1 MRRIRPDQA
10 HPLHLLTSTRALEAA
25 WLQQLPA
32 HTLMQRAGQAL
43 AQLTQALAPHARTIW
58 VACGSGNNGG
68 DGWEAA
74 YHLQLQGFKPVVTW
88 LGQPDRCSADTLA
101 SRRAALQAGVIHQE
115 EPPELGPDDLCIDAL
130 LGIGL
135 TPQAER
141 STAPSVDRRLA
152 EWIERINSSAATV
165 LAADIPSGL
174 CADLGTSALAT
185 GAVRAHHTL
194 SLLTLKPGLFTAQ
207 GRDHA
212 GTVWLDT
219 LGVPPQTLPPDAWLN
234 PPPTLRLRAHGSH
247 KGSYGDV
254 QVLGG
259 EGLNRRGL
267 GMTGAALLAGRAALH
282 AGAGRVLVGLLDTD
296 QTRLPVDMA
305 QPELMLRTPEALR
318 LKDGVLVCGCGG
330 GDAIAH
336 WVPQALAEAPCLLLD
351 ADALNALSRHP
362 DWMSQL
368 TQRRQR
374 GWDTVLTPHP
384 LEAARLL
391 ETTTAAIQSDRLTAA
406 QALAARTG
414 AVVVLKGSGTVIAQT
429 GQTPHINPTGNAHLA
444 TAGTGDVLAGLI
456 GALWARPGT
465 QAFDA
470 AREGVFVHGLV
481 ADQWPAN
488 QTFTAGTLASAL
500 RRQ

>member
-1 MRRIRPDQA
+1 MLRIHPDQA

-25 WLQQLPA
+25 WLQQLPE

-43 AQLTQALAPHARTIW
+43 ARLAQALAPHAHTIW
-58 VACGSGNNGG
+58 VACGPGNNGG

-74 YHLQLQGFKPVVTW
+74 HHLQLQGFKPVVTW

-101 SRRAALQAGVIHQE
+101 SRQAALQAGVICQE
-115 EPPELGPDDLCIDAL
+115 QPPELGPDDLCIDAL

-135 TPQAER
+135 TQQADR
-141 STAPSVDRRLA
+141 PTPPTAHTRLS
-152 EWIERINSSAATV
+152 EWIERINDSTATV

-174 CADLGTSALAT
+174 CADQGTSALEA
-185 GAVRAHHTL
+185 GSVRAHHTL

-212 GTVWLDT
+212 GTVWLET
-219 LGVPPQTLPPDAWLN
+219 LGVPLQATPADALLN
-234 PPPTLRLRAHGSH
+234 PPPTLRIQAYGSH

-259 EGLNRRGL
+259 EGLSQRGL

-282 AGAGRVLVGLLDTD
+282 AGAGRVLVALLDTD
-296 QTRLPVDMA
+296 QARLPIDMA
-305 QPELMLRTPEALR
+305 QPELMLRTPEALSLR
-318 LKDGVLVCGCGG
+318 NGVLVCGCGG
-330 GDAIAH
+330 GDAIEH
-336 WVPQALAEAPCLLLD
+336 WVPKALAEAPCLLLD
-351 ADALNALSRHP
+351 ADALNALARHP

-368 TQRRQR
+368 AMRQQR

-391 ETTTAAIQSDRLTAA
+391 DTTAAAVQSDRLAAA
-406 QALAARTG
+406 QALAVRTG
-414 AVVVLKGSGTVIAQT
+414 AVVVLKGSGTVIAQA
-429 GQTPHINPTGNAHLA
+429 GQTPHINPTGNARLA

-470 AREGVFVHGLV
+470 AREGVFVHGST
-481 ADQWPAN
+481 ADRWPAN
-488 QTFTAGTLASAL
+488 QAFTAATLASAL

>member
-1 MRRIRPDQA
+1 MDRIHSDRA

-43 AQLTQALAPHARTIW
+43 ARLAQALAPHANTIW
-58 VACGSGNNGG
+58 VACGQGNNGG

-74 YHLQLQGFKPVVTW
+74 YHLQLRGFKPVVTW

-101 SRRAALQAGVIHQE
+101 SRQAALQAGVICQDQ
-115 EPPELGPDDLCIDAL
+115 PPDLGPDDLCIDAL

-135 TPQAER
+135 AQQATR
-141 STAPSVDRRLA
+141 PAPSSADTRLT
-152 EWIERINSSAATV
+152 EWIERINCSQALV

-174 CADLGTSALAT
+174 SADQGTPALKA
-185 GAVRAHHTL
+185 GAVRADHTL

-212 GTVWLDT
+212 GAVWLDT
-219 LGVPPQTLPPDAWLN
+219 LDVPPNATPADAWLN
-234 PPPTLRLRAHGSH
+234 PPPSLRTQAHGNH

-259 EGLNRRGL
+259 EGLAQRGL

-282 AGAGRVLVGLLDTD
+282 AGAGRVLVGLLDSD
-296 QTRLPVDMA
+296 AARLSVDMV
-305 QPELMLRTPEALR
+305 QPELMLRTPEALS
-318 LKDGVLVCGCGG
+318 LGNGVLVCGCGG
-330 GDAIAH
+330 GNAIER

-351 ADALNALSRHP
+351 ADALNALARHP

-368 TQRRQR
+368 AARRQR
-374 GWDTVLTPHP
+374 GWETVLTPHP

-391 ETTTAAIQSDRLTAA
+391 DTTAAAIQSDRLAAA
-406 QALAARTG
+406 QALAAQSG
-414 AVVVLKGSGTVIAQT
+414 AVVVLKGSGTVIT
-429 GQTPHINPTGNAHLA
+429 RSGLVPHINPTGNARLA

-456 GALWARPGT
+456 GALWARPGM

-470 AREGVFVHGLV
+470 AREGVFVHGSV
-481 ADQWPAN
+481 ADQWPAH
-488 QTFTAGTLASAL
+488 QAFTAGMLASAL